1 MEEVKQISKQEE
13 MRKRYESRQV
23 GGTEKV
29 EQKSKEVPLN
39 YRKQKTRKNVYK
51 QCNGLKRNSRKIK
64 SLQLHEAF
72 QLQYDQERADKGSK
86 QKEKLF
92 QNVDEISEGRK
103 NNTISLVERKIKIL
117 YMTNIPWKSSQR
129 KRKMN

>member
-29 EQKSKEVPLN
+29 EQKSKEVLLN